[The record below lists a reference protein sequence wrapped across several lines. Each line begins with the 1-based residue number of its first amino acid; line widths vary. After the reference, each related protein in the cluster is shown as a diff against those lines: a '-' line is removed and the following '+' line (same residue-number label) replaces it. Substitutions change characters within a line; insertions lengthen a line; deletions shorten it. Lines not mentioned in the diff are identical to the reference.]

1 MSMSIGSVGGY
12 GSASMYS
19 SQRAQQRPDPSQ
31 IADTLFSKLDT
42 ENKGYLE
49 VSDLE
54 TAFANLDSSSD
65 TSAGDVFGQL
75 DGDSDG
81 KITKEELTSGLKSL
95 AEELDSQFSAMRM
108 GGMQGMPP
116 PPPRGEGE
124 DQGLTQDELT
134 SIAENSDDSRLSA
147 MMSELAS
154 NFETADSDSD
164 GLLTRDEAM
173 AYQEASGT
181 TSAESGGRPERGGG
195 MPPPPPAGGEGQSSG
210 DYDEADSNQDGT
222 VSASERLAYLAEN
235 GSSETESDSSSN
247 STSNE
252 AAVMRQIME
261 LMRAYGEQSGTSAV
275 SSLSVTA

>member
-1 MSMSIGSVGGY
+1 MYPGLGGN
-12 GSASMYS
+12 
-19 SQRAQQRPDPSQ
+19 QRAQQRPDPSQ

-49 VSDLE
+49 VADLE

-65 TSAGDVFGQL
+65 TSAGDVFGQF

-108 GGMQGMPP
+108 GGKQDMPP
-116 PPPRGEGE
+116 PPPPPPGGE

-134 SIAENSDDSRLSA
+134 SIAETSTDSELSTL
-147 MMSELAS
+147 MSELAS
-154 NFETADSDSD
+154 NF
-164 GLLTRDEAM
+164 
-173 AYQEASGT
+173 
-181 TSAESGGRPERGGG
+181 
-195 MPPPPPAGGEGQSSG
+195 
-210 DYDEADSNQDGT
+210 DEADSNQDGT
-222 VSASERLAYLAEN
+222 VSASEAMAYQAAN
-235 GSSETESDSSSN
+235 GSSKTESDAGASGS
-247 STSNE
+247 SNE

-261 LMRAYGEQSGTSAV
+261 LMRAYGEQGSATAS